1 MQADTEWML
10 VLYICISVKKI
21 MAKKI
26 QRRLLA
32 RFNRKIAR
40 VQARKFN
47 PPVRGLKK
55 QLQDLNRP
63 VLAALE
69 AKLSAA

>member
-1 MQADTEWML
+1 
-10 VLYICISVKKI
+10 

-26 QRRLLA
+26 QRRLLS

-47 PPVRGLKK
+47 PPTRGLKK
-55 QLQDLNRP
+55 QLQDQNRP

-69 AKLSAA
+69 AKLATA